1 MSRSTSAPPRREN
14 RTVLPPT
21 LTLAAW
27 RVRRT
32 WRLLFVAGLGMLAG
46 VMLVCTAPLFSQ
58 VTLTAGLRSVLTAT
72 PQDAE
77 VVVHAQAKQLS
88 TSIAALNNQELGAFM
103 RQQVGSYLS
112 NSPHFSIQPLPIHV
126 SSFRPG
132 DQLQLIGD
140 SMQASAAHVQLLAG
154 RLPHDSGDEVE
165 VAFTPDTADAIH
177 AAVGDEFTTTIGF
190 FGSPAPIS
198 ATLKLRLV
206 GIFIPNPG
214 DPYWHGE
221 TFSPAIEG
229 EFTLYKG
236 LMSNDGFLVALTRL
250 ETQVDGGLLLDKPTL
265 LWYYRLDVAH
275 IKMADLD
282 DLIDRLNTAQVKIT
296 PQFGNTD
303 LLEGT
308 QLFGPVIESFGSP
321 STLER
326 YRDRVAVVQV
336 PVEIVA
342 LQVFCLVLFFVS
354 MMADLL
360 VDRQAEVI
368 ALLRSRGASRW
379 QVFGSFA
386 NQSIGLGLVALV
398 AGPLLAILTTR
409 LIAQSTLPQADQG
422 ALNILA
428 GNPFQVALGVGWY
441 ALAASLGAVLAMVVS
456 IRSSASRDV
465 LEMRRETARATRRP
479 LWQRVYLDMV
489 AAVVALTGFGI
500 SLYITHAGVLD
511 SRVDLLI
518 SAPLALIAP
527 IFLVI
532 AGVLFF
538 LRFFPAL
545 VRQGARFA
553 ARRPDAAPMIALAH
567 MARAP
572 RQAIRMVLLLALA
585 SSFAIFSLVF
595 TASESQ
601 QILAVAA
608 HQVGADF
615 SGTTLE
621 STVPDTTVEQESL
634 AQRAAAYRQIPG
646 VLSATMGFA
655 SDTTPLG
662 GASTIPLAIR
672 AVDTQSFAQTAI
684 WTNQDSA
691 QSLSSLMSQLAR
703 PSIKGAIP
711 AVVDE
716 LAWNELHLSSGAPFT
731 LSVGSGSMAFIAVAE
746 VQHIPTV
753 NDSLDAPGTSDYI
766 PPGGILI
773 DYQKLATAYQIATQE
788 QLSPNYVWLRTS
800 GTPALLAKVRAAL
813 TAGPLQLSTLNDRR
827 ALIADLQHDPLYINL
842 TMVLALGTIVTV
854 LLAVVGN
861 LIVSWLSAYS
871 RLVNFIVLRALG
883 SAPGQIASVLLWE
896 QIIVY
901 ATAILLGML
910 LGAILIAT
918 IVPALVFI
926 GAPNNGAAISSG
938 EFYVIQHILPVQIV
952 FPPSLGIVFLALI
965 IICMVALWMMARVIS
980 RPSIVQTLR
989 LSED

>member
-1 MSRSTSAPPRREN
+1 MSRSTSAPPRRES
-14 RTVLPPT
+14 RTVLPPA

-27 RVRRT
+27 RVRQT

-77 VVVHAQAKQLS
+77 VEVHAQAKVLS
-88 TSIAALNNQELGAFM
+88 TSVAAQDNQALEAFM
-103 RQQVGSYLS
+103 RQQVGSYL
-112 NSPHFSIQPLPIHV
+112 NSAPHFSIQPLPIHV
-126 SSFRPG
+126 SGFRPG

-140 SMQASAAHVQLLAG
+140 SMQASAAHVQLIGG
-154 RLPHDSGDEVE
+154 RLPRDSGDEVE

-177 AAVGDEFTTTIGF
+177 AAIGAEFTTTIGF

-206 GIFIPNPG
+206 GLFIPTPG

-221 TFSPAIEG
+221 TFGPAIEG

-236 LMSNDGFLVALTRL
+236 LMSNDGFLTALTDVV
-250 ETQVDGGLLLDKPTL
+250 ENHVDVGPLLDKPNL
-265 LWYYRLDVAH
+265 LWYFQLNVSQ

-282 DLIDRLNTAQVKIT
+282 DLINRLNTAQVKIT

-303 LLEGT
+303 TLEGT
-308 QLFGPVIESFGSP
+308 QLFGPVVESFGSP

-342 LQVFCLVLFFVS
+342 LQVFCLVLFFIS

-386 NQSIGLGLVALV
+386 NQSLGLGLVALV

-409 LIAQSTLPQADQG
+409 LIAQSTLPPADQG
-422 ALNILA
+422 ALNIIS

-479 LWQRVYLDMV
+479 IWQRVYLDMV

-553 ARRPDAAPMIALAH
+553 ARRPDAPPMLGLAY

-572 RQAIRMVLLLALA
+572 RQAIRMILLLALA
-585 SSFAIFSLVF
+585 SSFASFSLVF

-615 SGTTLE
+615 SGTTPNYTA
-621 STVPDTTVEQESL
+621 SAADVEQALNLRTS
-634 AQRAAAYRQIPG
+634 AFRKVSG
-646 VLSATMGFA
+646 VLSATVGFA
-655 SDTTPLG
+655 STATPSG

-672 AVDTQSFAQTAI
+672 GVDTRTFAQSAI
-684 WTNQDSA
+684 WTDQDSA

-703 PSIKGAIP
+703 PLIHGAIP
-711 AVVDE
+711 AAVDE
-716 LAWNELHLSSGAPFT
+716 LAWRELHLSSGAPFT
-731 LSVGSGSMAFIAVAE
+731 LSVQNGALAFIAVAE
-746 VQHIPTV
+746 VHHIPTV

-788 QLSPNYVWLRTS
+788 ILPMNYVWLRTS
-800 GTPALLAKVRAAL
+800 DTPALLAKVRAAL
-813 TAGPLQLSTLNDRR
+813 TAGPLQLATLNDRR
-827 ALIADLQHDPLYINL
+827 AMIADLQHDPLYINL
-842 TMVLALGTIVTV
+842 TMLLTLGTMVTV

-861 LIVSWLSAYS
+861 LIVSWLSVSS
-871 RLVNFIVLRALG
+871 RLVNFVVLRALG
-883 SAPGQIASVLLWE
+883 SAPRQIARVLLWE

-901 ATAILLGML
+901 ATAILLGIL
-910 LGAILIAT
+910 LGAILIVT

-938 EFYVIQHILPVQIV
+938 EFYVIQHVLPVQMV

-965 IICMVALWMMARVIS
+965 TICMVALWMMARVVS
-980 RPSIVQTLR
+980 RPSITQTLR